1 VFYVR
6 FVVSG
11 EFDQALARLRA
22 DVDELL
28 CADVSGLEEA
38 SLVQALRDFE
48 GQRRRLEA
56 VEHRLV
62 KQANDT
68 HLPSSCATR
77 TVAGVLSQVLRI
89 DVREA
94 RLRENRAL
102 DCGPRAT
109 LTGAPLEPVLPLVA
123 AAVAAGEISPAQVDV
138 IVEAMAKIPESAPTQ
153 AWPVVEGVLVEAARH
168 EAPRLLRRT
177 AHELLTRLD
186 PEDVEERERW
196 RERERGFTLSPLG
209 NGWARAS
216 GRLDPRL
223 TAQLQAVLD
232 ALAKPRP
239 AEDGTPDPRS
249 PEQRR
254 HDGLAEAIGWVLRS
268 DQQPDN
274 AGGHA
279 PVSVLATTTIEDLTR
294 AAAGVKD
301 HPPVDLT
308 ELAADRGIDLAELLA
323 TSSSG
328 LATLSHGQAISA
340 ASLLAWAC
348 EAEVVPVVFNAAG
361 GVLSYGRTRRYATP
375 GQRLALAARDRG
387 CSFPGCDRPPAWCEA
402 HHVLEWIKD
411 GPTDLDNL
419 CLLCSWHHRNFA
431 HAGWR
436 AFIDDGVVWW
446 IPPAWEGPDQT
457 PRRNTVHHLEKILF
471 RQPEAA

>member
-1 VFYVR
+1 
-6 FVVSG
+6 VVSG
-11 EFDQALARLRA
+11 EFDQALAQLTCGVDALLDA
-22 DVDELL
+22 DLS
-28 CADVSGLEEA
+28 ALEEA
-38 SLVQALRDFE
+38 SLVQALRSFE

-77 TVAGVLSQVLRI
+77 TVAGVLATVLRI

-94 RLRENRAL
+94 RLREARAL

-109 LTGAPLEPVLPLVA
+109 LTGDPLEPVLPLVA

-138 IVEAMAKIPESAPTQ
+138 IVEAMQRIPESAPAQ
-153 AWPVVEGVLVEAARH
+153 AWPVVEGVLVEAAKF
-168 EAPRLLRRT
+168 EAPRSLRRT

-186 PEDVEERERW
+186 PDGEEERERR
-196 RERERGFTLSPLG
+196 RERERGFTLSPLPD
-209 NGWARAS
+209 GWSRPS
-216 GRLDPRL
+216 GRFDPQL

-232 ALAKPRP
+232 ALAAPRP
-239 AEDGTPDPRS
+239 AADGTPDPRS

-274 AGGHA
+274 AGRHA
-279 PVSVLATTTIEDLTR
+279 PVSVLATTTMSELTR
-294 AAAGVKD
+294 AARLSEPAD
-301 HPPVDLT
+301 MDLGG
-308 ELAADRGIDLAELLA
+308 LAADRGIDLGQLLA
-323 TSSSG
+323 STSSG

-340 ASLLAWAC
+340 AFLLAWAC

-402 HHVLEWIKD
+402 HHVLEWIND

-419 CLLCSWHHRNFA
+419 CLACAYHHRAFA

-436 AFIDDGVVWW
+436 VEIHDGVPWW
-446 IPPAWEGPDQT
+446 IPPAWEDPDQR
-457 PRRNTVHHLEKILF
+457 PRRNTVHHLDKILF